1 MLKVAIVGC
10 GGISRSHLNSW
21 KQIPE
26 AKIVG
31 ACDVRAEK
39 YQVFVDET
47 GCNGYLDFS
56 AMLRREKPDIVDIC
70 LPTYLHADYAVKALK
85 HGCHVLTEK
94 PISLRMRDVDR
105 VYSAARRANRRVMVA
120 QVLRFWREYMALA
133 DAYHTGRYGRLLS
146 GAMLRLGNMP
156 KWSWDN
162 WMRDP
167 ERSGLVPFD
176 LHIHDLDFII
186 ATFGSPKNVVC
197 DRARNERQDYI
208 HAIYHFDDF
217 FIATEAAWFDCKY
230 KFQSGFR
237 FQFEKAV
244 LEFKYG
250 ELTIFHDDD
259 TEEKLADEPTGEEN
273 GINLPKTN
281 AYYNEIRY
289 FTDCVLAEKD
299 CDRVK
304 PEELK
309 EVLRL
314 IRKLEK

>member
-94 PISLRMRDVDR
+94 PISLKMRDVDR

-120 QVLRFWREYMALA
+120 QVLRFWREYMGVCAEAVDDHVGQGAVEPQAHRLRASVIHIENGLDVAAQVKALRQGIA
-133 DAYHTGRYGRLLS
+133 GRIGDGETFHAVYPVVAVVLDSRVVGHQII
-146 GAMLRLGNMP
+146 MP
-156 KWSWDN
+156 VHAQGHGIDTVQ
-162 WMRDP
+162 RAIAAIGLAA
-167 ERSGLVPFD
+167 SGLPSQGQAQQKRRD
-176 LHIHDLDFII
+176 L
-186 ATFGSPKNVVC
+186 
-197 DRARNERQDYI
+197 
-208 HAIYHFDDF
+208 
-217 FIATEAAWFDCKY
+217 CKE
-230 KFQSGFR
+230 SG
-237 FQFEKAV
+237 
-244 LEFKYG
+244 
-250 ELTIFHDDD
+250 
-259 TEEKLADEPTGEEN
+259 
-273 GINLPKTN
+273 
-281 AYYNEIRY
+281 YYR
-289 FTDCVLAEKD
+289 
-299 CDRVK
+299 
-304 PEELK
+304 
-309 EVLRL
+309 
-314 IRKLEK
+314 

>member
-21 KQIPE
+21 KMIPE

-31 ACDVRAEK
+31 ACDVREEK

-47 GCNGYLDFS
+47 GCNGYTDFS

-94 PISLRMRDVDR
+94 PISLKMRDVDR
-105 VYSAARRANRRVMVA
+105 VYNAARKADRRVMVA

-133 DAYHTGRYGRLLS
+133 DAYHTGKYGRLLS
-146 GAMLRLGNMP
+146 GSMLRLGNMP

-186 ATFGSPKNVVC
+186 ATFGAPKNVVC
-197 DRARNERQDYI
+197 DRARNDRQDYI

-217 FIATEAAWFDCKY
+217 FIATEAAWFDCTY

-244 LEFKYG
+244 LEFKDG

-259 TEEKLADEPTGEEN
+259 TEEKLADEATGEEN

-289 FTDCVLAEKD
+289 FTDCVLAGKD
-299 CDRVK
+299 CDRVQ

>member
-21 KQIPE
+21 KMIPE

-31 ACDVRAEK
+31 ACDIREEK

-47 GCNGYLDFS
+47 GCNGYTDFS
-56 AMLRREKPDIVDIC
+56 TMLRKEKPDIVDIC
-70 LPTYLHADYAVKALK
+70 LPTYLHADFAVKALK

-94 PISLRMRDVDR
+94 PISLKMRDVDR
-105 VYSAARRANRRVMVA
+105 VYNAARKANRRVMVA
-120 QVLRFWREYMALA
+120 QVLRFWREYMVLA
-133 DAYHTGRYGRLLS
+133 DAYKTGRYGRLLS

-186 ATFGSPKNVVC
+186 ATFGTPKNVVC

-230 KFQSGFR
+230 QFQSGFR

-244 LEFKYG
+244 LEFKNG

-259 TEEKLADEPTGEEN
+259 TIEKLDDETTGEEN

-281 AYYNEIRY
+281 AYFNEIRY
-289 FTDCVLAEKD
+289 FTDCVLAGTD
-299 CDRVK
+299 CDRVQ